1 MMKWVLLVL
10 VLLTVLAIIILFTR
24 VKIFL
29 DYFHGNDNDHFK
41 ITIKAW
47 GGLIKY
53 KIEVP
58 VVKIDDDSPTIV
70 AEEKVKAG
78 PDENMKQQKTSQ
90 VGKND
95 VLNSI
100 HDFRLLLSHITGF
113 HKIVR
118 NFLKKVTLRNIEWHT
133 MVGVGDAAATGVIT
147 GAFWAAKGGVIGILS
162 HYMKL
167 KEMPMMTITP
177 NFQQT
182 ISITSFKCMI
192 QVRVGHA
199 ILAGIKLVKYWKGGW
214 PEFKSKQ
221 LSALSGDN
229 TNSV

>member
-1 MMKWVLLVL
+1 MLLAIL
-10 VLLTVLAIIILFTR
+10 LLTVLVIIILFTR

-47 GGLIKY
+47 GGILKY
-53 KIEVP
+53 KVEVP
-58 VVKIDDDSPTIV
+58 VIKIDDNSPTIV
-70 AEEKVKAG
+70 AEEKVKTG
-78 PDENMKQQKTSQ
+78 PDENMKQQNTTQ
-90 VGKND
+90 VDKND
-95 VLNSI
+95 IHNSI
-100 HDFRLLLSHITGF
+100 HDFKQLLTHIAGL
-113 HKIVR
+113 HKIIR

-133 MVGVGDAAATGVIT
+133 MVGVSDAAATGVIT
-147 GAFWAAKGGVIGILS
+147 GALWAAKGGVVGVLS

-167 KEMPMMTITP
+167 KEMPVMTITP
-177 NFQQT
+177 SFQQT
-182 ISITSFKCMI
+182 VSITSFKCMI
-192 QVRVGHA
+192 QIRVGHA

-214 PEFKSKQ
+214 PKFKSKS

>member
-1 MMKWVLLVL
+1 MLLAIL
-10 VLLTVLAIIILFTR
+10 LLTVLVIIILFTR

-47 GGLIKY
+47 GGIIKY
-53 KIEVP
+53 KVEVP
-58 VVKIDDDSPTIV
+58 VIKIDDNSPTIV
-70 AEEKVKAG
+70 AEQKVKTG
-78 PDENMKQQKTSQ
+78 SDENMKQQKTTQ
-90 VGKND
+90 VDKND
-95 VLNSI
+95 IHNSI
-100 HDFRLLLSHITGF
+100 HNFKQLITHIAGL
-113 HKIVR
+113 HKIIR

-133 MVGVGDAAATGVIT
+133 MVGVSDAAATGVIT
-147 GAFWAAKGGVIGILS
+147 GALWAAKGGVIGILS

-167 KEMPMMTITP
+167 KEMPVMTITP
-177 NFQQT
+177 SFQQT

-214 PEFKSKQ
+214 PDFKSKP